1 MIDAPPPHQ
10 QLTAPAGD
18 VRPLPGGAF
27 EVVELFADLGIRA
40 LVTTRAAGDF
50 NLGGADPVTEVMG
63 RWASLRATVGATG
76 PGSRFATA
84 TQVHGNRILRHH
96 PGWEGWLRADAA
108 DGHFSAA
115 RGIGFAVTVADC
127 VPVFLAHPTGATAIV
142 HAGWRGTAG
151 GILPAAL
158 ALFRAQGLA
167 SADVRVHLG
176 PAICGKCYEVGA
188 EVYAELTH
196 RQPSG
201 SRHVDL
207 RGLLA
212 DQARAA
218 GVVTVTSSGGCT
230 RCNNDTFYSHRAGD
244 AGRQVASII
253 ALDRSVALT

>member
-1 MIDAPPPHQ
+1 LIDAPPPQ
-10 QLTAPAGD
+10 QLTAPVGD

-27 EVVELFADLGIRA
+27 EVVELFGDLGIRA

-50 NLGGADPVTEVMG
+50 NLGGAEPVAQVMG
-63 RWASLRATVGATG
+63 RWASLRATIGASG
-76 PGSRFATA
+76 PASRFATA
-84 TQVHGNRILRHH
+84 TQVHGNRILIHQ

-115 RGIGFAVTVADC
+115 RGVGFGVTVADC
-127 VPVFLAHPTGATAIV
+127 VPVFLAHPAGATALV

-151 GILPAAL
+151 GIVTAAL
-158 ALFRAQGLA
+158 AVFRQQGLA
-167 SADVRVHLG
+167 PAAVRVHLG
-176 PAICGKCYEVGA
+176 PAICGKCYEVGT

-201 SRHVDL
+201 SRCVDL
-207 RGLLA
+207 RALLA

-218 GVVTVTSSGGCT
+218 GVVTVTSSSACT

-244 AGRQVASII
+244 AGRQVASIM